1 MIVPTDNYRI
11 GAKNEYKFVQE
22 NGQRKYGP
30 PIRWSGSPPPKGCE
44 IFIGK
49 LPRDVYEDELMP
61 LFEQIGPIY
70 EFRLMIDFSGTTRGF
85 AFAMYTNKEDA
96 RKAISQLNGYEIRP
110 NKKIGVLL
118 SVDNCKL
125 FVGGIPTSKTGD
137 DVFREISFLT
147 EGVMKVCVLPC
158 PYDHS
163 KNRGFA
169 FVEYES
175 HRYASIARRVLCS
188 GKLFNKAITVD
199 WADPEPEIDEESLK
213 ETCTLYARNIPLEIG
228 ESCLKSIFSANGLGP
243 VRKVRKVKDF
253 AFVHYFV
260 REDAEKALNQLNG
273 TNLIGHV
280 IEVTWAKPKTK
291 HAEGSVIV
299 QKKSRIKKEIEEWNT
314 SQECPKH
321 VMPQSFISTI
331 NAVQNTPVQVL
342 EYVCIQ
348 SGYGEPYYLIY
359 QSASSEILTFTSKV
373 FIPYLPLWKNGFLSD
388 GGFPSPFEAKCFA
401 ALKALKNI
409 GFSDNDYHISEDS
422 IIPAIKHTSC
432 SSIASIPYSCSPIG
446 LNVEQESV
454 YCQEL
459 VKASSTYSDRWNFT
473 KDDEIISSKK
483 SDSVSIYDLLATAA
497 LLANHELQACSSKQK

>member
-1 MIVPTDNYRI
+1 MALD
-11 GAKNEYKFVQE
+11 
-22 NGQRKYGP
+22 
-30 PIRWSGSPPPKGCE
+30 
-44 IFIGK
+44 
-49 LPRDVYEDELMP
+49 
-61 LFEQIGPIY
+61 
-70 EFRLMIDFSGTTRGF
+70 
-85 AFAMYTNKEDA
+85 
-96 RKAISQLNGYEIRP
+96 
-110 NKKIGVLL
+110 
-118 SVDNCKL
+118 L
-125 FVGGIPTSKTGD
+125 FV
-137 DVFREISFLT
+137 
-147 EGVMKVCVLPC
+147 
-158 PYDHS
+158 
-163 KNRGFA
+163 
-169 FVEYES
+169 
-175 HRYASIARRVLCS
+175 
-188 GKLFNKAITVD
+188 KLG
-199 WADPEPEIDEESLK
+199 
-213 ETCTLYARNIPLEIG
+213 R
-228 ESCLKSIFSANGLGP
+228 
-243 VRKVRKVKDF
+243 
-253 AFVHYFV
+253 
-260 REDAEKALNQLNG
+260 

-280 IEVTWAKPKTK
+280 IEVTWAKPKTQ
-291 HAEGSVIV
+291 HAECSVIV

-314 SQECPKH
+314 REMFRH
-321 VMPQSFISTI
+321 
-331 NAVQNTPVQVL
+331 NVL

-432 SSIASIPYSCSPIG
+432 SSIASIPYPCSPIG

-459 VKASSTYSDRWNFT
+459 VKASSTYSDRWNFP

>member
-30 PIRWSGSPPPKGCE
+30 PTRWSGPPPPKGCE

-96 RKAISQLNGYEIRP
+96 RKAISQLNEYEIRP

-158 PYDHS
+158 PYDHA

-213 ETCTLYARNIPLEIG
+213 ETCTLYVRNIPLEIG

-243 VRKVRKVKDF
+243 VRKVRK
-253 AFVHYFV
+253 
-260 REDAEKALNQLNG
+260 
-273 TNLIGHV
+273 
-280 IEVTWAKPKTK
+280 
-291 HAEGSVIV
+291 
-299 QKKSRIKKEIEEWNT
+299 
-314 SQECPKH
+314 
-321 VMPQSFISTI
+321 
-331 NAVQNTPVQVL
+331 VL

-432 SSIASIPYSCSPIG
+432 SSIASIPYPCSPIG

-459 VKASSTYSDRWNFT
+459 VKASSTYSDRWNFP